1 MEAVRPARRRWRRAT
16 RRCLQLQ
23 PWAAAIGYPPRPRF
37 FDRTILRW
45 LVPVKHA
52 DRRNLTTGVAQ
63 SYIRAPRGKN
73 NADHGR
79 PDDSRGRGA
88 CGRAALDD
96 RKGPRSGRPSHC
108 RRSCPRSRGATRYLP
123 IRAVAFFHSLK
134 ASDLTD
140 LALRHK
146 REIWARLA
154 GLEPWR
160 LEAIEFTP
168 GAMLDLPRLAADPLR
183 RAERYREARDRYI
196 ASDSE
201 ILGGTPIIA
210 GTRITVYSVLGR
222 LSDGDTIED
231 IAHDYPEIP
240 HEAFEAA
247 ALYAKAHPLR
257 GRPSGRP
264 WRNAA

>member
-1 MEAVRPARRRWRRAT
+1 MPITADLTIREAAALADVPRSTIEKALEAGVLRAVAGPAR
-16 RRCLQLQ
+16 
-23 PWAAAIGYPPRPRF
+23 F
-37 FDRTILRW
+37 
-45 LVPVKHA
+45 
-52 DRRNLTTGVAQ
+52 
-63 SYIRAPRGKN
+63 RG
-73 NADHGR
+73 
-79 PDDSRGRGA
+79 
-88 CGRAALDD
+88 
-96 RKGPRSGRPSHC
+96 
-108 RRSCPRSRGATRYLP
+108 GATRYLP
-123 IRAVAFFHSLK
+123 IRAVAYFHSLK

-168 GAMLDLPRLAADPLR
+168 GALLDLPRLAADPLR

-196 ASDSE
+196 ASDSD
-201 ILGGTPIIA
+201 ILGGTPIIT
-210 GTRITVYSVLGR
+210 GTRVTVYSVLGR

-231 IAHDYPEIP
+231 ISFDYPEIP

-247 ALYAKAHPLR
+247 ALYAKAHPFR

-264 WRNAA
+264 WRNTA